1 MLFFCCTIPYYT
13 RLSWMLQCLMIY
25 PRAWLKYL
33 TNRRKNK
40 QKKLKPL
47 PDDAD
52 YNNDDGGGDA
62 PEGETAGDK
71 TATDSDQQQQ
81 DRLDLDCLAA
91 GIAHEDERGEPLHP
105 DTAAQVDVYLSAAKR
120 HKSTP
125 FEL

>member
-1 MLFFCCTIPYYT
+1 VLLRSNYDYGT
-13 RLSWMLQCLMIY
+13 
-25 PRAWLKYL
+25 K
-33 TNRRKNK
+33 KN
-40 QKKLKPL
+40 Q
-47 PDDAD
+47 
-52 YNNDDGGGDA
+52 GGGDA

-91 GIAHEDERGEPLHP
+91 GIAHEDERGKPLHP
-105 DTAAQVDVYLSAAKR
+105 DTAAQMDVYLSAAKR